1 MKHKGGGF
9 EVVVMV
15 VVAVVVVKKERTG
28 EGWVRMVV
36 VGYVIASGGEE
47 WEEW

>member
-1 MKHKGGGF
+1 M
-9 EVVVMV
+9 VVMV

-28 EGWVRMVV
+28 EGWVRIVV
-36 VGYVIASGGEE
+36 VGYVIAGGGEE